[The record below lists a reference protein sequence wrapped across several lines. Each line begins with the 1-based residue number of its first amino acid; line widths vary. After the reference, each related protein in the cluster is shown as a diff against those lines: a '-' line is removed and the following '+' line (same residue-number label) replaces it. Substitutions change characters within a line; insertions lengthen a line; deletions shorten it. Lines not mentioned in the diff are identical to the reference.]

1 MTTLRTTHERG
12 ADGEGIAARFLEDH
26 GFRILERNF
35 RIRRGEVDIIAVR
48 GEILAFCEV
57 KAWRS
62 LPMESLEHAISRDK
76 RRRIVTTAAYYL
88 RRNQEFRNHQTRFDV
103 LYIPV
108 GGARTDVCHIEG
120 AFDGDDGW

>member
-1 MTTLRTTHERG
+1 MKALRSTRERG
-12 ADGEGIAARFLEDH
+12 ADGESVAARYLEEQ

-57 KAWRS
+57 KTWRS

-76 RRRIVTTAAYYL
+76 RRRIVTTAAFFL
-88 RRNQEFRNHQTRFDV
+88 SRNPSFRNHQARFDV
-103 LYIPV
+103 LYVPA
-108 GGARTDVCHIEG
+108 GGGRTEVCHIEG
-120 AFDGDDGW
+120 AFDGDGGW